1 MCSLFIPEEDK
12 VVNIA
17 CEHLEPVPPEK
28 GDRVSLV
35 FISLVSAG
43 AWWPCFEIN
52 IPKQGL
58 QYLRKLNAIK
68 SNISMDI
75 L

>member
-28 GDRVSLV
+28 GDRVSTV
-35 FISLVSAG
+35 
-43 AWWPCFEIN
+43 
-52 IPKQGL
+52 
-58 QYLRKLNAIK
+58 
-68 SNISMDI
+68 I
-75 L
+75 LLL